1 MSRLSTVDGIA
12 EMLRKSRIES
22 GKTQKFMAK
31 SLRKS
36 IGTIQ
41 NWESG
46 YGTPDI
52 IEMIEWFECIGVN
65 PLRYILNFIHP
76 DKFNDLCEETDM
88 VDLKI
93 ALNDYMNDIAS
104 ENEVR
109 KISFNVF
116 ENTGSSWYSQINMLT
131 ALNHLPLHYR
141 VLIAQQ
147 IYDAYSICDA
157 TNKLINPDCVKPDI
171 EDLKSAI
178 NKGRESAMKGHQGYI
193 N

>member
-12 EMLRKSRIES
+12 TMLKESRLES

-31 SLRKS
+31 SLGKS

-46 YGTPDI
+46 YGTPGLVEI
-52 IEMIEWFECIGVN
+52 IEWFESIGIN

-76 DKFNDLCEETDM
+76 DKFKDLCEATSIP
-88 VDLKI
+88 DLKFS
-93 ALNDYMNDIAS
+93 LNDYINQIAS
-104 ENEVR
+104 DDEVR

-147 IYDAYSICDA
+147 IYDAYSICDS
-157 TNKLINPDCVKPDI
+157 TDKLINPDCVKPDI
-171 EDLKSAI
+171 EDLKNAI
-178 NKGRESAMKGHQGYI
+178 IKGRESAMKGHNGYI
-193 N
+193 Y